1 MLGKRSG
8 LDGGEHP
15 YLDHVGRD
23 SFYGF
28 LALHRD
34 ELFRDEDFSDLYCP
48 DNGRPSVPPSL
59 LATALLLQAY
69 EGVSDEEAKARAEFD
84 LRWKAALGVGLE
96 ERPFAKST
104 LQLFRARLVIH
115 ERVRAVFRKSL
126 DFARHKGYLR
136 SRRLKVV
143 LDTTYV
149 LGRGAVKDTYNLLAD
164 GIIKLARALAA
175 RGRSDPEAWAREH
188 DLGRYFGSSLKAE
201 AGIDWDDPQ
210 ARQAF
215 LEGVVADADR
225 VLMVARETMEKL
237 PAGDPERRRL
247 HEAALLLERLL
258 LQDIERGEDGTRLK
272 RGVSPDRIVCVHDP
286 EMRHGRKS
294 ERRRFDGHKAH
305 LAVDPESQLITA
317 ADVLAGNG
325 PDHERA
331 LQMVEQAEANAEFV
345 AEEVVGDCAYGD
357 GETRKAFAEAGRKL
371 VAKVAK
377 QARGCAVP
385 QRGLPDRSRDDELYL
400 PRRTRNAQG
409 GVDQLGRSLWSAG
422 RALAGVPLRGRRL
435 RRVPLAT
442 FVYASAP
449 REGSAGYDPPAGGLA
464 SGGAGIPAKRGVR
477 SVSQATS
484 GRRTQA
490 GAAGATRR
498 APGPLLRSNQDA
510 FPAPYGRH
518 RRQSHARGEEGRPH
532 ARPQPPQ
539 DGQLHTQPCP
549 DRDLWLV
556 YGSIL

>member
-1 MLGKRSG
+1 MNWPLEYTAPGIDEEVLAVLGKRSG

-48 DNGRPSVPPSL
+48 DNGRPSVSPSL

-126 DFARHKGYLR
+126 DFARHTGYLR

-149 LGRGAVKDTYNLLAD
+149 LGRGAVKDTYNRLAD

-188 DLGRYFGSSLKAE
+188 DLGRYFGSSLKGE

-215 LEGVVADADR
+215 LEAW
-225 VLMVARETMEKL
+225 
-237 PAGDPERRRL
+237 
-247 HEAALLLERLL
+247 
-258 LQDIERGEDGTRLK
+258 
-272 RGVSPDRIVCVHDP
+272 
-286 EMRHGRKS
+286 
-294 ERRRFDGHKAH
+294 
-305 LAVDPESQLITA
+305 
-317 ADVLAGNG
+317 
-325 PDHERA
+325 
-331 LQMVEQAEANAEFV
+331 
-345 AEEVVGDCAYGD
+345 
-357 GETRKAFAEAGRKL
+357 
-371 VAKVAK
+371 
-377 QARGCAVP
+377 
-385 QRGLPDRSRDDELYL
+385 SRM
-400 PRRTRNAQG
+400 PIA
-409 GVDQLGRSLWSAG
+409 
-422 RALAGVPLRGRRL
+422 
-435 RRVPLAT
+435 
-442 FVYASAP
+442 
-449 REGSAGYDPPAGGLA
+449 
-464 SGGAGIPAKRGVR
+464 
-477 SVSQATS
+477 
-484 GRRTQA
+484 
-490 GAAGATRR
+490 
-498 APGPLLRSNQDA
+498 
-510 FPAPYGRH
+510 
-518 RRQSHARGEEGRPH
+518 
-532 ARPQPPQ
+532 
-539 DGQLHTQPCP
+539 C
-549 DRDLWLV
+549 
-556 YGSIL
+556 